1 MALGGWKAREGAR
14 TEDVVVVT
22 QPSLP
27 TTLPSHA
34 SGSRP
39 NGPLGRPGLPSDVPT
54 FKERR
59 QAYNGRVEV
68 WVNTIK
74 RFDALARLV
83 GYVDVSMVPT
93 LGPEDL
99 KPMDGVTSW
108 DGYLDGLDPLD
119 VVGLL
124 PEPVELR
131 FPDGRVGQAFL
142 RNPDGR
148 LQGSGMTPFD

>member
-1 MALGGWKAREGAR
+1 MALGGWKARERAR
-14 TEDVVVVT
+14 TEDVVC
-22 QPSLP
+22 
-27 TTLPSHA
+27 SHA
-34 SGSRP
+34 THSALRRLRSRP
-39 NGPLGRPGLPSDVPT
+39 NGPLGRPGLLSDVPT

-68 WVNTIK
+68 WVNTTK
-74 RFDALARLV
+74 RFDALARLI

-93 LGPEDL
+93 LGAEDL

-131 FPDGRVGQAFL
+131 FPDGRVGEAFL

-148 LQGSGMTPFD
+148 LQGSGVTPFD